1 MCQSGGRDQKTTL
14 VSFLGVFH
22 LLFADG
28 FLLTENL
35 IKLARLAG
43 HEFVSATN
51 FTAVSATILGFF
63 GGIWGLNSCLK
74 LSRQRLY

>member
-1 MCQSGGRDQKTTL
+1 M
-14 VSFLGVFH
+14 SFLRVFH

-28 FLLTENL
+28 LLLTENL
-35 IKLARLAG
+35 IKSARLAG

-51 FTAVSATILGFF
+51 CAAVSATMLGFF

-74 LSRQRLY
+74 LSRQGLY